1 MMATVTPDMSS
12 LVTDDATK
20 HSFSNKHQL
29 GCISSCI
36 TEHTDTDSR
45 TMVTTQISSLP
56 SMNIANELNQMI
68 ATLQHKIASLTYDLS
83 VSKASVTSN
92 TLIISGKTVEISN
105 LQSNINKLQTTNTKL
120 HNFSQSLLKQRQ
132 TSDQDLKDTIK
143 KAHHN
148 AHQESIQYIYARL
161 KDVQEFGPPHLGGY
175 HIDTPIFSFA
185 HIKSFISLL

>member
-1 MMATVTPDMSS
+1 MMTTVTPDMSS
-12 LVTDDATK
+12 LVTDNATK
-20 HSFSNKHQL
+20 HSFSNKRPL
-29 GCISSCI
+29 GCTSSCT

-45 TMVTTQISSLP
+45 TMATTQISSLP

-83 VSKASVTSN
+83 VSKASLTSN
-92 TLIISGKTVEISN
+92 TLIISDKTAEISN

-148 AHQESIQYIYARL
+148 AHQESIQYLYARSN
-161 KDVQEFGPPHLGGY
+161 DIQEFGPPYLCGY
-175 HIDTPIFSFA
+175 HVDTPVFSYT
-185 HIKSFISLL
+185 HIETFIYGL